1 MPNLILGVAGPIG
14 EISTVFVG
22 AVSGVVAVLLFF
34 AFARKANPKVR
45 EGKKM
50 GMNLSA
56 DLKCPNCGT
65 PPPAIRRPKNF
76 RQFMWGGWTCG
87 TCHKEFDKWA
97 KPV

>member
-1 MPNLILGVAGPIG
+1 MPNLLHSAVVIG
-14 EISTVFVG
+14 GISTVAVG
-22 AVSGVVAVLLFF
+22 AVGGVVGPLLFF
-34 AFARKANPKVR
+34 YFGRQKNLKIR
-45 EGKKM
+45 DGTKM

-87 TCHKEFDKWA
+87 SCQKEFDKWA